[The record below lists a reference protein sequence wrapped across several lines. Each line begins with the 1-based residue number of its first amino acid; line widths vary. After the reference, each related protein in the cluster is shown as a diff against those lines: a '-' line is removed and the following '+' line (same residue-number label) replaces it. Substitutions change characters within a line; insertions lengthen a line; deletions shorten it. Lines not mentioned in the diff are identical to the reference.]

1 MRTHTKSAVLMTLLL
16 ALPTAG
22 CAQTTSN
29 ETLPDTSVVE
39 AAQNTESVR
48 PGINDGF
55 TNSDVDAAMWAERWT
70 GESNE
75 TYALRHEIL
84 AALNLDPGDSVA
96 DIGAGTGLFVK
107 LFAETVGDDGKVFAV
122 DISQPFLDFIAENA
136 AADGL
141 ENVDVVLG
149 EDRAS
154 NLPDASANVV
164 FHSNV
169 YHHFEYPEDMTRDL
183 ARVLVDGGEMYV
195 LDFERIEGVT
205 PLRTFIHVRADK
217 ELVTA
222 EIEAWGFELVEEV
235 EIPSLERNYLLR
247 FRKE

>member
-136 AADGL
+136 AAEWTL
-141 ENVDVVLG
+141 CLAKTEHLICQ
-149 EDRAS
+149 
-154 NLPDASANVV
+154 
-164 FHSNV
+164 
-169 YHHFEYPEDMTRDL
+169 TR
-183 ARVLVDGGEMYV
+183 R
-195 LDFERIEGVT
+195 
-205 PLRTFIHVRADK
+205 RTSFSIQMSTIT
-217 ELVTA
+217 LN
-222 EIEAWGFELVEEV
+222 
-235 EIPSLERNYLLR
+235 IP
-247 FRKE
+247 KT